1 LASHRLATVVGSHL
15 DKVVVHLLP
24 LFHKR
29 FSAAELGVLARR
41 LAAARRVRD
50 RLMGAAAC

>member
-1 LASHRLATVVGSHL
+1 LATVVGSHL

-24 LFHKR
+24 LFQKR
-29 FSAAELGVLARR
+29 FSASELGVLARR

-50 RLMGAAAC
+50 RLMGVAAC